1 MMKVNVG
8 LVDRIIRSFVGIGAA
23 VVAVYLDSL
32 WSIIPAI
39 IAVVALVTAIS
50 GRCGLYT
57 LFGVNT
63 CKVKVK
69 TTGG

>member
-1 MMKVNVG
+1 MRVNVG
-8 LVDRIIRSFVGIGAA
+8 TVDRMIRVIVGIVAG

-32 WSIIPAI
+32 WSIIPGI
-39 IAVVALVTAIS
+39 VGGVALVTAIS

-63 CKVKVK
+63 CKVKPE
-69 TTGG
+69 